1 MITGL
6 LGGSGFL
13 GRNLYEYI
21 RRVEPDESIKIGSRR
36 TGVDVRNY
44 EQVKNFVQDC
54 DLVCN
59 LSAQTHVD
67 FSLHKDRE
75 DQVNFLRTN
84 AEGTLN
90 VIHACHKYRVK
101 MIHISTSECY
111 GQNMNPGIPMTEAHP
126 LLPQAGIYATSKA
139 FADLTCRMTSLTTDA
154 DIVVLRP
161 FNYWGPGQ
169 SIEKL
174 IPRMINQGLNNE
186 PLTVYGLGTQSRDYV
201 HVEDVARAVWLAK
214 DLSGGQIY
222 NIGTGKAIKIIEIAK
237 MLSDILKVDI
247 SYVESRPAE
256 VEELICDYTK
266 FHIATERK
274 WNPTK
279 FITEE
284 SLKEL
289 ITWQKVNGTISQPVL

>member
-21 RRVEPDESIKIGSRR
+21 RRVEPNESIKIGSRR

-54 DLVCN
+54 DLIVAAQ
-59 LSAQTHVD
+59 AQTHVD
-67 FSLHKDRE
+67 FSLHNNLE

-90 VIHACHKYRVK
+90 VIHACQRYKVK
-101 MIHISTSECY
+101 IIHISTSEVY
-111 GQNMNPGIPMTEAHP
+111 GQNMNPGVPMIEAHP

-154 DIVVLRP
+154 DIVTLRP

-186 PLTVYGLGTQSRDYV
+186 PLSVYGPGDQSRDYV
-201 HVEDVARAVWLAK
+201 HVEDVAKAVWLAK

-222 NIGTGKAIKIIEIAK
+222 NIGTGKSIKIIEIAN
-237 MLSDILKVDI
+237 MLNKILKTSISHVDA
-247 SYVESRPAE
+247 RAAE
-256 VEELICDYTK
+256 VEELICDNTK
-266 FHIATERK
+266 FHIATGWK
-274 WNPTK
+274 PTK

-289 ITWQKVNGTISQPVL
+289 VIWQKVNGAISQPVL